1 MAGYGER
8 RAGHE
13 ANIMSTITKNES
25 GLKTAGYAAP
35 ALGQPLAP
43 FSFERRAPRPD
54 DVVIDIKFCGICHS
68 DIHQVRDEW
77 GGASFPMVPGHE
89 IAGVVSAVGAEVTKF
104 KVGDHV
110 GIGCF
115 VDSDRTTGDPNFEH
129 YSGTAIMTYNAK
141 EKDGTPTMGG
151 YSDKIVVKEGYVLRI
166 PDSLPLD
173 AAAPLLCAG
182 ITLYSPLKH
191 WNAGPGKKVA
201 IVGLGGLGHIGV
213 KIAHAMG
220 AEVTVLSQTL
230 SKEAD
235 GKRLGADHYYA
246 TSDKET
252 FKKLRNTFDLIINT
266 VSAPLD
272 WNAYASLLKPESTFV
287 ILGIP
292 DKPIP
297 INAMALVF
305 GRRGIAGSMIG
316 SIAETQEMLD
326 FCAEHNI
333 VSDIEKI
340 DMSYVNEAYDR
351 VVKSD
356 VRYRFVIDIATLVK
370 A

>member
-1 MAGYGER
+1 MA
-8 RAGHE
+8 
-13 ANIMSTITKNES
+13 TITNPQTKIAT
-25 GLKTAGYAAP
+25 KGYAAP

-43 FSFERRAPRPD
+43 FDFERRAPRED

-77 GGASFPMVPGHE
+77 GGANFPMVPGHE
-89 IAGVVSAVGAEVTKF
+89 IAGVVAQVGAKVTKF
-104 KVGDHV
+104 GVGDRV
-110 GIGCF
+110 GVGCF
-115 VDSDRTTGDPNFEH
+115 VDSDRTKTDPALEH
-129 YSGTAIMTYNAK
+129 YSGTAVMTYNGK

-151 YSDKIVVKEGYVLRI
+151 YSDKIVVREGYVLRI
-166 PDSLPLD
+166 PDGLPLD

-191 WNAGPGKKVA
+191 WQAGPGKSIA

-220 AEVTVLSQTL
+220 AKVTVLSQTL

-235 GKRLGADHYYA
+235 GKRLGADAYHA
-246 TSDKET
+246 TSDDAT
-252 FKKLRNTFDLIINT
+252 FRKLAGTFDLIINT

-272 WNAYASLLKPESTFV
+272 WNAYAALLKPEGTLV
-287 ILGIP
+287 ILGVP
-292 DKPIP
+292 DKPVPP
-297 INAMALVF
+297 IDAMTLVF
-305 GRRGIAGSMIG
+305 GRRSIAGSMIG
-316 SIAETQEMLD
+316 SIGETQEMLD
-326 FCAEHNI
+326 FCAQHGI
-333 VSDIEKI
+333 VADIETI
-340 DMSYVNEAYDR
+340 GMSDVNEAYDR

-356 VRYRFVIDIATLVK
+356 VRYRFVIDLATLQ